1 MSNQDLHT
9 EIELLK
15 RDVSEMKLIYSRLD
29 KAIEKISDVSN
40 SINRMLAVHEEKISQ
55 QEEVQIRSE
64 QEINN
69 DIKELHSRISTNTR
83 ELMNLMSEQHKEQ
96 TEAMLKLKNE
106 LQNRVGVL
114 EKWRWLIIGGSI
126 VVGLCDSCILNKNIY
141 YWHLHN
147 YLSLEKKVITFLT
160 FVVLIVETLK
170 NQKLKLVDL
179 FLLKKT
185 NLYINVIT
193 VQKVHLF
200 RTF

>member
-114 EKWRWLIIGGSI
+114 EKWRWIIIGGSI
-126 VVGLCDSCILNKNIY
+126 VAGFIIQKML
-141 YWHLHN
+141 
-147 YLSLEKKVITFLT
+147 
-160 FVVLIVETLK
+160 VL
-170 NQKLKLVDL
+170 
-179 FLLKKT
+179 
-185 NLYINVIT
+185 
-193 VQKVHLF
+193 
-200 RTF
+200 

>member
-9 EIELLK
+9 EIELLQ

-126 VVGLCDSCILNKNIY
+126 VVGFIIQKMIV
-141 YWHLHN
+141 
-147 YLSLEKKVITFLT
+147 LS
-160 FVVLIVETLK
+160 
-170 NQKLKLVDL
+170 
-179 FLLKKT
+179 
-185 NLYINVIT
+185 
-193 VQKVHLF
+193 
-200 RTF
+200 